1 ALTIV
6 SRPFLQSSLYRLKMI
21 KNSPIKGNIKF
32 LNRYQTSD
40 TINFTCRINSLPTN
54 EGNSAYSFWTTD
66 VLIKYV

>member
-1 ALTIV
+1 
-6 SRPFLQSSLYRLKMI
+6 MI